1 MLRCCNFW
9 IWFLVAAGVLGLM
22 GCDPPQCREVT
33 PMAEIEQDMLD
44 RLNNKLDE
52 IDATDSQRDQIR
64 GLAKQVVPK
73 MRELREITTPK
84 TIVLLDELQKDE
96 PDRGTLEAM
105 NKDFLTLYMDLT
117 MEFVPLLLEGH
128 KVLTPEQRAKWFE
141 DEKKPS
147 KPFKGSWTVDQ
158 ALNLFL
164 LRLRATKDQKELTI
178 KIKDELIRSSLP
190 IQMEVARVR
199 GVIVAELQKDNPDV
213 DVIYENAAPMG
224 ERIEGFITEVI
235 DLFLEWWS
243 SLNKDQKE
251 LVSSYMNSFKPCAP
265 GQKP

>member
-1 MLRCCNFW
+1 M
-9 IWFLVAAGVLGLM
+9 V
-22 GCDPPQCREVT
+22 
-33 PMAEIEQDMLD
+33 EIEQEMLD
-44 RLNNKLDE
+44 RLNTKLDE
-52 IDATDSQRDQIR
+52 IDASDNQRNQIK
-64 GLAKQVVPK
+64 GLAKQVVPRMK
-73 MRELREITTPK
+73 ELREITTPK
-84 TIVLLDELQKDE
+84 TMVLLDELRKDV
-96 PDRGTLEAM
+96 PDRAILEAM
-105 NKDFLTLYMDLT
+105 NKDFLKLYMDLT
-117 MEFVPLLLEGH
+117 MEFVPLMLEGH

-190 IQMEVARVR
+190 IQKEVARVR
-199 GVIVAELQKDNPDV
+199 GVIVTELQTDNPNA
-213 DVIYENAAPMG
+213 DVIYENAAPVG
-224 ERIEGFITEVI
+224 VLLENFISEVI
-235 DLFLEWWS
+235 DLYLEWWS

-251 LVSSYMNSFKPCAP
+251 LVSSYLNSFKPCAS